1 MDKYF
6 EPINRLYLSQP
17 FAERGNEGELDRCLH
32 IAEAYALAENAIVS
46 MGDFVR
52 NCSYCFF
59 GGLADLLGLS
69 DEERCPTIPSLYEE
83 FIFSRANQ
91 DDLMLRHAHE
101 LDRKSVV

>member
-17 FAERGNEGELDRCLH
+17 FAEKGDDGKLDKYLH
-32 IAEAYALAENAIVS
+32 IAETYALAENAIVS

-59 GGLADLLGLS
+59 WWISGFARPFG
-69 DEERCPTIPSLYEE
+69 
-83 FIFSRANQ
+83 
-91 DDLMLRHAHE
+91 
-101 LDRKSVV
+101 